1 MAGSDAID
9 RARLDR
15 LVAALGAAVGPD
27 HVLTDP
33 AVAASFGYDLT
44 GRYAGRPLLVVRP
57 GGVEEVAAA
66 VRACAEAEVAV
77 VPQGGHSGLVGG
89 GTPRD
94 GEVVLSLRRLDRIE
108 EIDRAAS
115 QVTVGAGVTLEAL
128 QQHVRAPGL
137 DFAVDHGGRSAAT
150 IGGMAATNAGGAF
163 AVRYGLM
170 RAHVAGLE
178 AVLADGRVIERLH
191 GLVKDNTGYDL
202 TGLLVG
208 SEGTLGVIT
217 RVRLRLVAELSRR
230 VTALVAVASLERAL
244 EVLEEVRRSVPSIQ
258 ALDFFELGGLRRVCE
273 HLRIAPPFAQP
284 YETYLVV
291 ECAGGTDPLEELE
304 SLVELAEDAA
314 VASDAEGRRRLWL
327 YREAH
332 NETINALGVPHKIDV
347 SVPIPALPTFA
358 REVRT
363 AVREVGP
370 AAEVILY
377 GHLGDGNV
385 HVNVLGPAPDDGR
398 VDEVVLELVARLGG
412 SIGGEHGIGRAKTA
426 WLALSRSEA
435 EIAAMRAV
443 KASLDPA
450 GLLSPGRV
458 LPPA

>member
-1 MAGSDAID
+1 MAGRDAISG
-9 RARLDR
+9 ARLDR

-27 HVLTDP
+27 HVVTDP
-33 AVAASFGYDLT
+33 ASAASFGHDLT
-44 GRYAGRPLLVVRP
+44 GRYAGRPLLVARP
-57 GGVEEVAAA
+57 AGVEEVAAV
-66 VRACAEAEVAV
+66 VRACAEAKAAV

-108 EIDRAAS
+108 EIDRASS
-115 QVTVGAGVTLEAL
+115 QVTVGAGVTLELL
-128 QQHVRAPGL
+128 QRHVRAAGL

-150 IGGMAATNAGGAF
+150 IGGMAATNAGGPF
-163 AVRYGLM
+163 AVRYGSM

-178 AVLADGRVIERLH
+178 AVLADGRVIERVH

-217 RVRLRLVAELSRR
+217 RVRLRLVAELPRR

-258 ALDFFELGGLRRVCE
+258 GLDFFELGGLRRVCE
-273 HLRIAPPFAQP
+273 HLQIPPPFPRP
-284 YETYLVV
+284 YEAYLVV
-291 ECAGGTDPLEELE
+291 ECAASTDPLAELE

-314 VASDAEGRRRLWL
+314 VASDTEGRRRLWL

-332 NETINALGVPHKIDV
+332 NETVNALGVPHKLDV

-358 REVRT
+358 HQVRT
-363 AVREVGP
+363 TVREVDP

-398 VDEVVLELVARLGG
+398 VDEAVLELVARIGG
-412 SIGGEHGIGRAKTA
+412 SIGAEHGIGRAKAA

-450 GLLSPGRV
+450 GLLNPGRV
-458 LPPA
+458 LPAA